1 MLIANRQPHLLK
13 IIRACMSAEQI
24 APIIMFIFLMVTRL
38 KKMACVKCKWGC
50 LTGLSVFNV
59 IGCLFGV

>member
-38 KKMACVKCKWGC
+38 KKNGMCEVQV
-50 LTGLSVFNV
+50 GLSDWLKCV
-59 IGCLFGV
+59 IGSLFGV